1 MKSILG
7 LILTAGALTAATQA
21 APVDLT
27 TWSPLTLNFAGG
39 QPAGNWSLQPGNLS
53 VIQTINADP
62 SFFLNNL
69 NQTAFSIDGSWR
81 VNERG
86 GDDDYMGFV
95 FGYQNSAN
103 FYLFDW
109 KQGSQNY
116 VGTTAAEGM
125 TVKKFTGAT
134 GDGLVD
140 LSLDE
145 LWENEVDYGDMK
157 VLATNHGST
166 VGWVDQTLYDF
177 HLDFN
182 VVPGQFTIVVKQG
195 ATELWNTTVVDNTF
209 SDGQFG
215 FYNYSQQEVEYAGFQ
230 QTGGVV
236 VTTPDGGSS
245 FAMLAA
251 SLAGLA
257 FVRRLR

>member
-1 MKSILG
+1 MKTKLG
-7 LILTAGALTAATQA
+7 LLLATGALAATTHG
-21 APVDLT
+21 APINLT
-27 TWSPLTLNFAGG
+27 SWSPLTLNYPGG
-39 QPAGNWSLQPGNLS
+39 QPAGNWALQPGNLS

-69 NQTAFSIDGSWR
+69 NQTAFTIDGSWR

-116 VGTTAAEGM
+116 VGRTAAEGM
-125 TVKKFTGAT
+125 TVKKFTGGT
-134 GDGLVD
+134 GNGLVD

-145 LWENEVDYGDMK
+145 LWENQVDYGDMD

-166 VGWVDQTLYDF
+166 KGWLDQTLYDF

-182 VVPGQFTIVVKQG
+182 VVPGQFSIVVKQG

-209 SDGQFG
+209 TGGQFG

-230 QTGGVV
+230 QTGGVI
-236 VTTPDGGSS
+236 VTTPDGGSNL
-245 FAMLAA
+245 AMLSVA
-251 SLAGLA
+251 LAGLA
-257 FVRRLR
+257 FVGRRK